1 MKFCPKCGQP
11 LRDDDLFCPK
21 CGAKQPNL
29 DAPIEEAKPAP
40 QPAPQ
45 PVEQAPVQ
53 PAPQPEPVKEEPKP
67 APTPVEEPKQEA
79 FPFPETKKE
88 EPAPAPQEQP
98 KQQSFP
104 FPEQKVEQPAP
115 QEVKQEEPAKKP
127 RADDFR
133 LRDSVIM
140 FVGFAVLYIVY
151 LILVSTILVG
161 EKSFLG
167 KLGFFFSTMFFT
179 AMGIIRLVKSC
190 NRKLQFAIVF
200 HIMYLVFMLF
210 FLIGDI
216 IILANT

>member
-29 DAPIEEAKPAP
+29 EVPVEEAKPAP

-53 PAPQPEPVKEEPKP
+53 PAPQPEPV
-67 APTPVEEPKQEA
+67 QQ
-79 FPFPETKKE
+79 
-88 EPAPAPQEQP
+88 APAPQEQP
-98 KQQSFP
+98 KQQPFP
-104 FPEQKVEQPAP
+104 FPEQKQQAFPFPDQKVEEPAP
-115 QEVKQEEPAKKP
+115 QETKQEEPAKKP

-140 FVGFAVLYIVY
+140 LVGFAVLYIVY

-161 EKSFLG
+161 ENSFLG

-200 HIMYLVFMLF
+200 HIMYLILMLF